1 MISINGSEVNGKF
14 KKDRFY
20 VYNGKS
26 FRELIEGEVIN
37 GEAILRGSTI
47 RLLRKRKYMSMTTPL
62 EYGIAESTRTPSL
75 YRLIVND
82 LLEKANG
89 DKYFRVDYRYEYSI
103 VRDYSLDV
111 YKRSQC
117 ISVIDVESTIR
128 KWKTKPLLFVDD
140 KLRFIEYANTT
151 AFILDIGL
159 VRIGDETYY
168 IE

>member
-1 MISINGSEVNGKF
+1 MISINGRDVNGKF
-14 KKDRFY
+14 RKDRFY

-37 GEAILRGSTI
+37 GEAILRGSVI
-47 RLLRKRKYMSMTTPL
+47 RLFRKRKFITLSTPL
-62 EYGIAESTRTPSL
+62 ECGIAKSTRNPSL

-89 DKYFRVDYRYEYSI
+89 DKYFRVNHKYEHSI
-103 VRDYSLDV
+103 VRNHSLEE
-111 YKRSQC
+111 YKHEQY
-117 ISVIDVESTIR
+117 ISVIDVESTIQG
-128 KWKTKPLLFVDD
+128 WKTKPLLFVDD
-140 KLRFIEYANTT
+140 KLRFIEYESTMA
-151 AFILDIGL
+151 IVLDIGL